1 MEVLLK
7 AKVLLSEFEN
17 PKYNTNSFQP
27 LLFEENLSDV
37 SKQIKD
43 LDLINI
49 TPFELMKIISDI
61 QKEL

>member
-1 MEVLLK
+1 MIN
-7 AKVLLSEFEN
+7 VLLSEFEN
-17 PKYNTNSFQP
+17 PKHGNNSFQP
-27 LLFEENLSDV
+27 LLFEDNLSDV
-37 SKQIKD
+37 TKQIKD